1 MKLEDFEEIND
12 AIYCARNSTKVLG
25 ICIMRLSE
33 LKETTSHGLRWNNSP
48 VSPAV
53 LFFFFLGGGGVCRGL
68 LFNLYA
74 SMRQRL
80 IKFSGKT
87 HVQHNSKAMR

>member
-12 AIYCARNSTKVLG
+12 AIYCAMNSTKLLG
-25 ICIMRLSE
+25 TCIMRLSE

-53 LFFFFLGGGGVCRGL
+53 LFFAEVCFLICML
-68 LFNLYA
+68 A
-74 SMRQRL
+74 CD
-80 IKFSGKT
+80 KD
-87 HVQHNSKAMR
+87 

>member
-12 AIYCARNSTKVLG
+12 VIYCAMNSIKVLG

-33 LKETTSHGLRWNNSP
+33 LKETTLHGLRWNNSQ

-53 LFFFFLGGGGVCRGL
+53 LLVFLGGFFCRGL
-68 LFNLYA
+68 LFYLYA

>member
-12 AIYCARNSTKVLG
+12 AIYCTMNSTKLLK

-53 LFFFFLGGGGVCRGL
+53 LFCFGFFFFCRGL

-74 SMRQRL
+74 SM
-80 IKFSGKT
+80 
-87 HVQHNSKAMR
+87 